1 MRLIFVKA
9 PIAHFCLYSPMPD
22 GPAGTRALITVSD
35 EDGVLRGIDII
46 LTQHDVCCYALVVSL
61 TAISLCDEA
70 QRGGR
75 LGLFSRALDDFEAG
89 LFDAALNLA
98 RAAAAPDPSP
108 PPAAG
113 EHSYDALR
121 QRLNR
126 LLAQRPGRA

>member
-1 MRLIFVKA
+1 MRAV
-9 PIAHFCLYSPMPD
+9 MV
-22 GPAGTRALITVSD
+22 VSD
-35 EDGVLRGIDII
+35 DDGVIRGVNIL

-70 QRGGR
+70 QRAGR

-89 LFDAALNLA
+89 RFDAALNHA
-98 RAAAAPDPSP
+98 RAAAAPE
-108 PPAAG
+108 PAPLPTAD
-113 EHSYDALR
+113 EPSYDALR